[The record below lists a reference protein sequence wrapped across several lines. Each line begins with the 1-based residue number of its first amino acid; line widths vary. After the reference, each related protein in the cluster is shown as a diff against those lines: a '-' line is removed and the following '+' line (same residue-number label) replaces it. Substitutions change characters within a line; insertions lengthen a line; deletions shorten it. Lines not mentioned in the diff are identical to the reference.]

1 MDERLVGALAIARG
15 ADLWIRIVSDDRQAV
30 RVDGPIMEVGLG
42 ADPNAVV
49 TMGCRRVLAR
59 CGVHD
64 EALVLRLVEQH
75 GFTYVPQAWTM
86 AGPTLL
92 AS

>member
-1 MDERLVGALAIARG
+1 MDERLVGALVIARR
-15 ADLWIRIVSDDRQAV
+15 ADLWIRVVGDDQRAV
-30 RVDGPIMEVGLG
+30 RVDGPVMEVGRA

-49 TMGCRRVLAR
+49 TLGCRRLLAK

-64 EALVLRLVEQH
+64 EAHVLRLVEHH
-75 GFTYVPQAWTM
+75 GYVYVPQAWTL
-86 AGPTLL
+86 AGAALL